1 MWIWS
6 AMARAKE
13 FEKEQDEEAKDAL
26 DVRTS
31 LGNGDHLEEK
41 DWQNLSSDEAA
52 VLEALDYMII
62 LNRSNTKAE
71 HENEIGA
78 RMNTLL
84 KVIACHCCVRV
95 TSVLF
100 FFFCC
105 DFYAHS
111 KADDDARGHQRL
123 HQPLQ
128 LTQSRMA
135 PFTET

>member
-1 MWIWS
+1 MQRRSGGATRLNKNRERVALSRRGHAPQTKGAAADAALLESSDVMWIWS

-62 LNRSNTKAE
+62 LNRRNTKAE

-78 RMNTLL
+78 
-84 KVIACHCCVRV
+84 
-95 TSVLF
+95 
-100 FFFCC
+100 
-105 DFYAHS
+105 
-111 KADDDARGHQRL
+111 
-123 HQPLQ
+123 
-128 LTQSRMA
+128 
-135 PFTET
+135 